1 MEEECLHFWHLLDLF
16 YFVRLIFFPM
26 LIISFL
32 VLSVFE
38 AVKLVLGVEVDEQ
51 LGCLLFSVLRVLL
64 GLDLV
69 VVEEELEAVG
79 EVGTEDEL

>member
-1 MEEECLHFWHLLDLF
+1 
-16 YFVRLIFFPM
+16 M
-26 LIISFL
+26 LIVSFL

>member
-1 MEEECLHFWHLLDLF
+1 
-16 YFVRLIFFPM
+16 M
-26 LIISFL
+26 LIVSFL

-38 AVKLVLGVEVDEQ
+38 VVKLVLGVEVDEQ

-69 VVEEELEAVG
+69 VVEVELEAVG
-79 EVGTEDEL
+79 EVGTEVEL

>member
-1 MEEECLHFWHLLDLF
+1 
-16 YFVRLIFFPM
+16 M

-79 EVGTEDEL
+79 EVGTEDDL

>member
-1 MEEECLHFWHLLDLF
+1 
-16 YFVRLIFFPM
+16 M
-26 LIISFL
+26 LIVSFL

-38 AVKLVLGVEVDEQ
+38 VVKLVLGVEVDEQ

>member
-16 YFVRLIFFPM
+16 CFVTLIFFPM
-26 LIISFL
+26 LIVSFL

-38 AVKLVLGVEVDEQ
+38 VVKLVLGVEVDEQ

-69 VVEEELEAVG
+69 VVEVELEAVG
-79 EVGTEDEL
+79 EAGIEDEL

>member
-1 MEEECLHFWHLLDLF
+1 
-16 YFVRLIFFPM
+16 M

>member
-1 MEEECLHFWHLLDLF
+1 
-16 YFVRLIFFPM
+16 M
-26 LIISFL
+26 LIVSFL

-38 AVKLVLGVEVDEQ
+38 VVKLVLGVEVDEQ

-69 VVEEELEAVG
+69 VVEVELEAVG
-79 EVGTEDEL
+79 EAGIEDEL

>member
-1 MEEECLHFWHLLDLF
+1 MEEEFLHFWHLLDLF

-38 AVKLVLGVEVDEQ
+38 VEKLVLGVEVDEQ
-51 LGCLLFSVLRVLL
+51 LGCLLLSVLRVLL
-64 GLDLV
+64 ELDLV
-69 VVEEELEAVG
+69 VVEVELEAVG
-79 EVGTEDEL
+79 EAGIEDEL

>member
-1 MEEECLHFWHLLDLF
+1 
-16 YFVRLIFFPM
+16 M

-32 VLSVFE
+32 VLSFFE